1 MADEVFETLLR
12 YPAVSGQKLPPD
24 ADFSRDNVMGA
35 EGHPEIP
42 GALPAQF
49 GGHNRGYSPED
60 LMILSLS
67 ECHLLTYLRL
77 AQKNRIAISSYED
90 RASGRLGKNAA
101 GMTQLVEVVLRPRR
115 RGGEG
120 APRPRA
126 PSLLHGELRQLPRP
140 ARARD
145 HRGVSAPG
153 GRTAGGSAVS

>member
-12 YPAVSGQKLPPD
+12 YPAVSGQKLPHD

-101 GMTQLVEVVLRPRR
+101 GMTQLVEVVLRPRVTVA
-115 RGGEG
+115 RGTDV
-120 APRPRA
+120 AAAKALHDRA
-126 PSLLHGELRQLPRP
+126 HHHCFMANSVNFPVLHEPEIIEE
-140 ARARD
+140 
-145 HRGVSAPG
+145 
-153 GRTAGGSAVS
+153 